1 MGGGPISFRRS
12 DRHMIYTGA
21 GGRAGVGAK
30 NEKESKGKSFLCHSA
45 VEIRG
50 GEREGE
56 RGS

>member
-1 MGGGPISFRRS
+1 
-12 DRHMIYTGA
+12 MIYTGA